1 MTDIATTARPGA
13 VDLSSDTARRRTR
26 RRYRAEARFRAYG
39 IAAILFALAFLVF
52 LVTDIVIKAI
62 PAFTLNSMTLEVEA
76 SREALDPQGTG
87 QRDVIARG
95 DFIAPIRDALQ
106 AIFPEA
112 AAERRSRQALN
123 GLISS
128 GGGEDLRRRV
138 LADPSLI
145 GSKLTIP
152 VLVSDDADL
161 YFKGIVTSVDKHAGR
176 GTGTPSSTSGDI
188 TILSSSNDFA
198 DSVVEIKRAL
208 SAEARRLRSEVERY
222 EGLLASYGA
231 DLTKARGEL
240 AAARVSAPADVP
252 RLEGVVA
259 KLTSDRDSIAGQIET
274 LGARAAELETHFTGS
289 GAEALDEKVPS
300 LLVRINGGVVKVT
313 EAGNSRVSGT
323 TLIPLQSVDGA
334 APGTWEVVTLATPE
348 ADRKLSDQE
357 IAWLMRLEDDG
368 IVTSGFN
375 WLFFTSGD
383 SREAELAGILGA
395 LAGSLYT
402 MLVTLII
409 SLPIGVA
416 AAVYLEEF
424 APKNAWTDVI
434 EVNINNLAAVPS
446 IIFGLL
452 GLAIFLNFFG
462 LPRSTPLVG
471 GLVLALLVLP
481 TIIIASRAALKAV
494 PPSIREAALGVGA
507 SHQQAVFH
515 HVLPLAM
522 PGVLTGTIIG
532 MAHALGETAPLLLI
546 GMIAFIVD
554 VPGGPTDAATVLP
567 VQIFLWS
574 DLPEV
579 GFQAKTAAA
588 IIVLLVFLLVMNG
601 AAITLRRRF
610 ERRW

>member
-1 MTDIATTARPGA
+1 MTDIAATARPGA

-106 AIFPEA
+106 AIFAEA

-231 DLTKARGEL
+231 DLTMARGEL

-357 IAWLMRLEDDG
+357 IAWLMRLDDDG

-416 AAVYLEEF
+416 AAVYLE
-424 APKNAWTDVI
+424 
-434 EVNINNLAAVPS
+434 
-446 IIFGLL
+446 
-452 GLAIFLNFFG
+452 
-462 LPRSTPLVG
+462 
-471 GLVLALLVLP
+471 
-481 TIIIASRAALKAV
+481 
-494 PPSIREAALGVGA
+494 
-507 SHQQAVFH
+507 
-515 HVLPLAM
+515 
-522 PGVLTGTIIG
+522 
-532 MAHALGETAPLLLI
+532 
-546 GMIAFIVD
+546 
-554 VPGGPTDAATVLP
+554 
-567 VQIFLWS
+567 
-574 DLPEV
+574 
-579 GFQAKTAAA
+579 
-588 IIVLLVFLLVMNG
+588 
-601 AAITLRRRF
+601 
-610 ERRW
+610 